1 MDPFNKLKIENAKLL
16 EKIKQT
22 QENMDILNNKL
33 LDAQN
38 QTKSFEKLTEEKS
51 NRLANMHE
59 EHENLRLNL
68 QKYESELTGRIS
80 QAESKKLTSDND
92 YLVREM
98 TKLRGENHKYKD
110 LMFVLSRQV
119 ETQNKMRDHN
129 SVQVEILNNA
139 LNTIVSEKD
148 NSDAWVKLVNEVDV
162 HRLQSI

>member
-1 MDPFNKLKIENAKLL
+1 
-16 EKIKQT
+16 
-22 QENMDILNNKL
+22 
-33 LDAQN
+33 
-38 QTKSFEKLTEEKS
+38 
-51 NRLANMHE
+51 
-59 EHENLRLNL
+59 
-68 QKYESELTGRIS
+68 
-80 QAESKKLTSDND
+80 
-92 YLVREM
+92 M

>member
-68 QKYESELTGRIS
+68 QK
-80 QAESKKLTSDND
+80 
-92 YLVREM
+92 
-98 TKLRGENHKYKD
+98 
-110 LMFVLSRQV
+110 
-119 ETQNKMRDHN
+119 
-129 SVQVEILNNA
+129 
-139 LNTIVSEKD
+139 
-148 NSDAWVKLVNEVDV
+148 
-162 HRLQSI
+162 